1 MNQMTK
7 IAFIVS
13 SSSRIDKILTDYFKT
28 NHTPFSRNKIQ
39 ALIKQNK
46 VQVNGQVVPANYF
59 SQIGD
64 HVRIEFSNDKASEI
78 TPMLI
83 PLKILYE
90 DSYLMVINKPN
101 NLVVHPAPGHQNDT
115 LVNALLARGAQ
126 WSTASGEQRPGI
138 VHRIDRQTTGTLII
152 AKNDVV
158 HYQIQ
163 QKIQTKQLQRRYLA
177 LVHGEIIE
185 NRAKIN
191 APIGR
196 DPNNR
201 KKMTVTTKK
210 SKKALTNILVIERF
224 NDYTYIECEL
234 ESGRT
239 HQIRVHLKY
248 IKHPIVGDPLYGT
261 AADKKES
268 FGQYLHAYQLRFIH
282 PVTKEGLTIT
292 AALPQEFEQRLAIL
306 RAKG

>member
-1 MNQMTK
+1 MIK
-7 IAFIVS
+7 ITFTVS
-13 SSSRIDKILTDYFKT
+13 SSARIDKILTDYFKKNPT
-28 NHTPFSRNKIQ
+28 HFSRTKIQ
-39 ALIKQNK
+39 ALIKQEK
-46 VQVNGQVVPANYF
+46 VQVNGQVVPANYV

-64 HVRIEFSNDKASEI
+64 HVRIEFPNPKASEL
-78 TPMLI
+78 TPMPI
-83 PLKILYE
+83 PLTILYE
-90 DSYLMVINKPN
+90 DSYLMVIDKPN

-115 LVNALLARGAQ
+115 LVNALLARGVQ

-158 HYQIQ
+158 HHQLQ
-163 QKIQTKQLQRRYLA
+163 QQIQTKQLQRRYLA
-177 LVHGEIIE
+177 LVHGQIIE
-185 NRAKIN
+185 NRAKID

-201 KKMTVTTKK
+201 KKMTVTAKN
-210 SKKALTNILVIERF
+210 SKKAVTNILVIERF

-239 HQIRVHLKY
+239 HQIRAHLKY
-248 IKHPIVGDPLYGT
+248 INHPIVGDPLYGT
-261 AADKKES
+261 VADKKES

-282 PVTKEGLTIT
+282 PVTKENLTIT

>member
-1 MNQMTK
+1 MTK
-7 IAFIVS
+7 ITFTVS
-13 SSSRIDKILTDYFKT
+13 SSARIDKILTDYFKT
-28 NHTPFSRNKIQ
+28 NPTPFSRTKIQ
-39 ALIKQNK
+39 ALIKQEK
-46 VQVNGQVVPANYF
+46 VQVNGQVVPANYV

-64 HVRIEFSNDKASEI
+64 HVRIEFPNSKASEL
-78 TPMLI
+78 TPMPI
-83 PLKILYE
+83 PLTILYK
-90 DSYLMVINKPN
+90 DSYLMVIDKPN

-115 LVNALLARGAQ
+115 LVNALLARGVQ

-158 HYQIQ
+158 HHQLQ
-163 QKIQTKQLQRRYLA
+163 QQIQTKQLQRRYLA
-177 LVHGEIIE
+177 LVHGQIIE
-185 NRAKIN
+185 NRAKID

-201 KKMTVTTKK
+201 KKMTVTAKN
-210 SKKALTNILVIERF
+210 SKKAVTNILVIERF

-239 HQIRVHLKY
+239 HQIRAHLKY
-248 IKHPIVGDPLYGT
+248 INHPIVGDPLYGT

-268 FGQYLHAYQLRFIH
+268 FGQYLHAYKLRFIH
-282 PVTKEGLTIT
+282 PVTKETLTIT

-306 RAKG
+306 CAKG

>member
-1 MNQMTK
+1 MIK
-7 IAFIVS
+7 INFTVYLSA
-13 SSSRIDKILTDYFKT
+13 RIDKILTNYFKT
-28 NHTPFSRNKIQ
+28 NTTPFSRTKIQ
-39 ALIKQNK
+39 ALIKQEK
-46 VQVNGQVVPANYF
+46 VQVNGQVVSANYV

-64 HVRIEFSNDKASEI
+64 HVRIEFPNPKASE
-78 TPMLI
+78 LI
-83 PLKILYE
+83 PMPIPLTILYE
-90 DSYLMVINKPN
+90 DSYLMVIDKPN

-115 LVNALLARGAQ
+115 LVNALLARRVQ

-158 HYQIQ
+158 HHQLQ
-163 QKIQTKQLQRRYLA
+163 QQIQTKQLQRRYLA
-177 LVHGEIIE
+177 LVHGQIIE
-185 NRAKIN
+185 NRAKID

-196 DPNNR
+196 APNNR
-201 KKMTVTTKK
+201 KKMTVTVKN
-210 SKKALTNILVIERF
+210 SKKAVTNIIVIERF

-248 IKHPIVGDPLYGT
+248 INHPIVGDPLYST

-268 FGQYLHAYQLRFIH
+268 FGQYLHAYQLIFIH
-282 PVTKEGLTIT
+282 PVTKETLTIT

-306 RAKG
+306 HAKG

>member
-1 MNQMTK
+1 MTK
-7 IAFIVS
+7 ITFTVS
-13 SSSRIDKILTDYFKT
+13 SSARIDKILTDYFKT
-28 NHTPFSRNKIQ
+28 NSTPFSRTKIQ
-39 ALIKQNK
+39 ALIKQEK
-46 VQVNGQVVPANYF
+46 VQVNGQVVPANYV

-64 HVRIEFSNDKASEI
+64 HVRIEFPNPKASEL
-78 TPMLI
+78 TPMPI
-83 PLKILYE
+83 PLTILYE
-90 DSYLMVINKPN
+90 DSYLMVIDKPN

-115 LVNALLARGAQ
+115 LVNALLARGVQ

-158 HYQIQ
+158 HHQLQ
-163 QKIQTKQLQRRYLA
+163 QQIQTKQLQRRYLA
-177 LVHGEIIE
+177 LVHGQIIE
-185 NRAKIN
+185 NRAKID

-201 KKMTVTTKK
+201 KKMTVTAKN
-210 SKKALTNILVIERF
+210 SKKAVTNILVIERF

-239 HQIRVHLKY
+239 HQIRAHLKY
-248 IKHPIVGDPLYGT
+248 INHPIVGDPLYGT

-282 PVTKEGLTIT
+282 PVTKETLTIT